1 MQFSDLVHDRYSV
14 RSFKPDKVEQEKLDV
29 ILEAGRVAPS
39 AGNKRPHKLIVVQ
52 SEEGRG
58 KVDKAADVF
67 NAPLL
72 IIACIDASQAGVR
85 DDGRNYADVDN
96 GIIVD
101 HMMLQAS
108 ALGLGTL
115 WIGGLE
121 PEILKEEFCIPD
133 SYEPLSI
140 LAIGYADGK
149 PLSRE
154 EHAKKYKSLD
164 EFVSYETL

>member
-1 MQFSDLVHDRYSV
+1 LQFADLIHDRYSV
-14 RSFKPDKVEQEKLDV
+14 RSFKQDKVEREKLDV

-52 SEEGRG
+52 SEDGR
-58 KVDKAADVF
+58 KKIDEAADAF
-67 NAPLL
+67 GAPLL
-72 IIACIDASQAGVR
+72 IIACIDSSQAGIR

-108 ALGLGTL
+108 ALDLGTL
-115 WIGGLE
+115 WIGGFE
-121 PEILKEEFCIPD
+121 PGILKEAFNIPD

-140 LAIGYADGK
+140 LAIGYVDGK

-154 EHAKKYKSLD
+154 EHTKKYKSLD
-164 EFVSYETL
+164 EIVVYETM